1 MRRKLSFAIILTA
14 IAILL
19 PACLPPMRLAEGPK
33 EAVEISIIPKPLQIE
48 KSTGNFAIAPTTKI
62 LIPANDK
69 GAEQAA
75 QYLADRLRKATEFD
89 LPIQSSTGSMPLQSI
104 QLKSIYNPALSPE
117 SYQLT
122 VSTDLITIEALG
134 AQGLFYGVQTLIQLL
149 PVQVYS
155 GRKVPAIT
163 LLVPCIKVGD
173 TPRFGWRGM
182 MLDVSRHFFTKEF
195 VKEYIDYLAIHK
207 MNTFHWH
214 LTDDQG
220 WRIEIKKYPKLT
232 EVGAWRVDREDKPWT
247 NREPQK
253 AEEAATYGGFYTQ
266 DDIKEIVEYARN
278 RFITII
284 PEIEMPGHCLAAIT
298 SYPQYSCSGGP
309 FTVPPGGVW
318 PIKDVYC
325 PGNEETFE
333 FLQNV
338 LSEVIA
344 LFPSEYIHIGG
355 DEVDKSTWKQCPKC
369 QARIAAEGLKN
380 EEELQSY
387 FVRRIEK
394 FLNANGKRL
403 IGWDE
408 ILEGGLAPNATVMS
422 WRGMEGGIAAAKSG
436 HDCVMTPT
444 SHCYFDY
451 YQGDPGLEPLAI
463 GGYLPLSKVYSFEPV
478 PADLSAEEAKHIL
491 GGQANLWT
499 EYVATPSHAQYMTL
513 PRIAAMAEVTWSAKE
528 IRNWED
534 FLGRLKRQ
542 LDRYVQAKINFARSL
557 YAVRLKPAFNAAREE
572 VLIKLEAEILKPEIR
587 FSLDGRDPT
596 ANSARYS
603 QPIRI
608 KKTGTLKAATFA
620 NGKPLGPVTE
630 IGYLAHKALG
640 KPISLTF
647 PYSER
652 YSGGW
657 KLALLDGLRGSKSH
671 TDGRWQGFEGD
682 DLIAVIDF
690 GKKQKFSQVTLGC
703 LQNSDSW
710 IFLPTEVEFAVSD
723 DGKDYKV
730 VASQKNDTAPVLA
743 EAIIKDFSAKFTIT
757 KARYLRIRAKNIG
770 TCPEEH
776 PGAGKKAWLFADEI
790 IVN

>member
-1 MRRKLSFAIILTA
+1 MRRKLSFALILTA
-14 IAILL
+14 IAIVL

-33 EAVEISIIPKPLQIE
+33 EAVEISIIPKPLQME
-48 KSTGNFAIAPTTKI
+48 KLTGNFAIAPTTQI
-62 LIPANDK
+62 LIPANDR
-69 GAEQAA
+69 GAEEAA

-122 VSTDLITIEALG
+122 VNTDLITIEATG

-163 LLVPCIKVGD
+163 LLVPCIKVSD

-195 VKEYIDYLAIHK
+195 VKEYIDYLAMHK
-207 MNTFHWH
+207 MNIFHWH

-232 EVGAWRVDREDKPWT
+232 EVGAWRVDREDKPWN

-253 AEEAATYGGFYTQ
+253 AGEAATNGGFYTQ
-266 DDIKEIVEYARN
+266 DDIKEIVEYARS
-278 RFITII
+278 RFITVI

-298 SYPQYSCSGGP
+298 SYPQYSCTGGP

-325 PGNEETFE
+325 PGNEETFQ
-333 FLQNV
+333 FLQDV
-338 LSEVIA
+338 LAEVIK
-344 LFPSEYIHIGG
+344 LFPAEYIHIGG

-369 QARIAAEGLKN
+369 QARIEAESLKN

-451 YQGDPGLEPLAI
+451 YQGDPGLEPPAI
-463 GGYLPLSKVYSFEPV
+463 GGYLPLGKVYSFEPV
-478 PADLSAEEAKHIL
+478 PSDLSVEEAKHIR

-499 EYVATPSHAQYMTL
+499 EHVSTPSHAQYMTV

-528 IRNWED
+528 LRNWED

-542 LDRYVQAKINFARSL
+542 LDRYAQAKINFARSL
-557 YAVRLKPAFNAAREE
+557 YAVRLKPAFKAAREE

-587 FSLDGRDPT
+587 YSLDGRDLT

-620 NGKPLGPVTE
+620 NGKPMGPVTE
-630 IGYLAHKALG
+630 IHYLAHKALG

-652 YSGGW
+652 YNGSW

-690 GKKQKFSQVTLGC
+690 GKKQKFSRVTLGC
-703 LQNSDSW
+703 LQNSGSW

-730 VASQKNDTAPVLA
+730 VASQKNDVSSALA
-743 EAIIKDFSAKFTIT
+743 EAIIKDFSANFPIT

-770 TCPEEH
+770 TCPEGH